1 MDASDEHSASSGTHE
16 SETPESEEPATVL
29 EIFGIELKV
38 RNERLAQ
45 VLTMEASDALS
56 TNVRELLDPDDA
68 RQVRAELSEALPD
81 IVLAPVTPRD
91 ESEAKARLELRS
103 RADAVAE
110 ALGFDHQPGG
120 MWRSPTGISIIT
132 RVVEH
137 PPSLASAVNLA
148 DKLGGVLADTGGP
161 DASALLIVDSQQTA
175 DVCKVAIRQRRLYD
189 VMRTISLENLE
200 TIRSLFV
207 AGALDH
213 PRALVLLSPLAD
225 IDVGEVLSIVRSAGV
240 DERGEPTPSR

>member
-1 MDASDEHSASSGTHE
+1 MDASDEHRAP
-16 SETPESEEPATVL
+16 SEGPETEEPATVL

-38 RNERLAQ
+38 RNERLAE
-45 VLTMEASDALS
+45 VLTMEASEALS
-56 TNVRELLDPDDA
+56 TDMRELLDPDVA
-68 RQVRAELSEALPD
+68 REVRAELSEALPD
-81 IVLAPVTPRD
+81 VVLAPANVRD

-120 MWRSPTGISIIT
+120 MWRSPTGISIVT

-137 PPSLASAVNLA
+137 PPSLASAVDLV
-148 DKLGGVLADTGGP
+148 DKLAGVLSDTGGP

-225 IDVGEVLSIVRSAGV
+225 IDVGEVLSIVRSASLEEDAG
-240 DERGEPTPSR
+240 PSSLE